1 MVEVPLKIGIAG
13 TGRMG
18 AALARRL
25 LETGNAVTVW
35 NRTAAKTQEL
45 EAAGATVAASPRE
58 LASNADIVITMLTD
72 AAAIDAIY
80 EGDNGLLAG
89 AVRGKVFVEMST
101 VRPDIE
107 RVLAARVRARGAALV
122 DCPVGG
128 TVGPARDGKLF
139 GFVGG
144 AADDVARA
152 KPVLDQLCR
161 RVEHVGAVG
170 AGASMKLAINLPL
183 LVYYQALGE
192 ALSLCQSLSIDPVR
206 LVDIFADTS
215 GGPNMLKVRGPAI
228 AATLQGKV
236 TAPVTFDVDLIRKDL
251 RTMLEEAAGLG
262 VDLPLTARALDCY
275 DVAARHGL
283 GASDATMLPAHWLRE
298 GGR

>member
-35 NRTAAKTQEL
+35 NRTAAKAQEL

-128 TVGPARDGKLF
+128 TVGPARDGKL
-139 GFVGG
+139 
-144 AADDVARA
+144 
-152 KPVLDQLCR
+152 
-161 RVEHVGAVG
+161 
-170 AGASMKLAINLPL
+170 
-183 LVYYQALGE
+183 
-192 ALSLCQSLSIDPVR
+192 
-206 LVDIFADTS
+206 
-215 GGPNMLKVRGPAI
+215 
-228 AATLQGKV
+228 
-236 TAPVTFDVDLIRKDL
+236 
-251 RTMLEEAAGLG
+251 
-262 VDLPLTARALDCY
+262 
-275 DVAARHGL
+275 
-283 GASDATMLPAHWLRE
+283 
-298 GGR
+298 